1 MPMIDL
7 NPGDLSCIY
16 STLRFVTAQASR
28 CRMTPVITF
37 DQPLYLKALSI
48 ISSEEAGRELNSI
61 VLRLGCFHTQM
72 SFLGSTGYLMAG
84 SGLQEA
90 MELVFAPNAV
100 IHMLSGKAYDHA
112 VRSHLLVDAA
122 LNSLIT
128 ADAFQLPWILIHHD
142 AEDQAAKSQEECM
155 EVTEDVDDNQEDQ
168 VSAMRKEVTGTP
180 DDSFTGHSS
189 VVERAEA
196 ASSTTEDTEA
206 ADQVFKEAH
215 ARTGDSDLD
224 TATVLLQKVLQG
236 DIPRNV
242 EMRETFSKFAT
253 KLQTHR
259 ESLLKCRTGG
269 LWLQYLDMVD
279 R

>member
-1 MPMIDL
+1 
-7 NPGDLSCIY
+7 
-16 STLRFVTAQASR
+16 
-28 CRMTPVITF
+28 
-37 DQPLYLKALSI
+37 
-48 ISSEEAGRELNSI
+48 
-61 VLRLGCFHTQM
+61 M

-128 ADAFQLPWILIHHD
+128 ADAFQLPWILIQHD

-155 EVTEDVDDNQEDQ
+155 EVTEDVHDNQEDQ
-168 VSAMRKEVTGTP
+168 VGAMRKEATGTP
-180 DDSFTGHSS
+180 DDSFAGHSS

-196 ASSTTEDTEA
+196 VSSATHEDTEA

-215 ARTGDSDLD
+215 ASTGDSDLD
-224 TATVLLQKVLQG
+224 TATVLPKKYSKVTFRG
-236 DIPRNV
+236 K
-242 EMRETFSKFAT
+242 MR
-253 KLQTHR
+253 
-259 ESLLKCRTGG
+259 
-269 LWLQYLDMVD
+269 
-279 R
+279 